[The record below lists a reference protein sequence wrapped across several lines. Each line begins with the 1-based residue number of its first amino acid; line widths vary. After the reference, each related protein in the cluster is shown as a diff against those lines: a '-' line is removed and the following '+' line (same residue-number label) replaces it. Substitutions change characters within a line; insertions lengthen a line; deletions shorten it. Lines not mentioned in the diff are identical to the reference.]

1 METSPAGKSRAETSP
16 AEELEKSPAETSREA
31 TSTAAMSTSETPIGG
46 PSRRGS
52 DLSQELYRKGWYHS
66 FDLPDGSHVEGLNP
80 IDALQWRW
88 SQYPIPAS
96 LKGKRV
102 LDAGAWDGWF
112 SFEAERR
119 GAEVTAIDCVE
130 VPNFLE
136 IHRKLGS
143 RVDYRVLDFYELTEA
158 GLGAFDY
165 VLFLGIL
172 YHLKHPLLALEM
184 VCALTTDT
192 AIVESFVTDGNTW
205 REHTG
210 DVPTMEFYETDELGN
225 QFDNWIGP
233 SVGCL
238 LAMCRAA
245 GFARVEL
252 LHAGGFLGGA
262 VCYRKW
268 EPVSNVLQ
276 SPPEL
281 VAVANTRTTGINF
294 ASRKEQYISC
304 WFRTGQEK
312 VTREQLRFEAGG
324 FGVPALFL
332 RHEPD
337 GKWLGN
343 FRLPPGLR
351 SGWNDVRLR
360 FVDSDFSRTLR
371 IAVDMPLQPGR
382 VVLVGACDGHSF
394 TVNTVTVAERG
405 WISSWVQGLPE
416 NCDRDNVRVFLDS
429 MRLTT
434 EFVGDQDA
442 DGNRQINSVVSGDT
456 AKGEH
461 LLRIECAGVSSE
473 SLAVTVD

>member
-1 METSPAGKSRAETSP
+1 MDR
-16 AEELEKSPAETSREA
+16 
-31 TSTAAMSTSETPIGG
+31 STADRSTADTSSVDSSTADTSAADASTAP
-46 PSRRGS
+46 PPRRGI
-52 DLSQELYRKGWYHS
+52 DFSQELYRKGWYHS
-66 FDLPDGSHVEGLNP
+66 FDLPDGTRIEGIIPL
-80 IDALQWRW
+80 DALRWRW
-88 SQYPIPAS
+88 NRYPIPAV

-102 LDAGAWDGWF
+102 LDTGAWDGWF

-130 VPNFLE
+130 VPNFRE
-136 IHRKLGS
+136 IHRKLAS
-143 RVDYRVLDFYELTEA
+143 CVDYRVLDFYELPDA
-158 GLGAFDY
+158 QLGTFDY

-192 AIVESFVTDGNTW
+192 AIVESFVTDADSW
-205 REHTG
+205 RQHTG
-210 DVPTMEFYETDELGN
+210 DVPAMEFYETDELGN
-225 QFDNWIGP
+225 QLDNWIGP

-252 LHAGGFLGGA
+252 LYAAGFQGGA

-268 EPVSNVLQ
+268 EPVSHLSQ
-276 SPPEL
+276 DPPEL
-281 VAVANTRTTGINF
+281 VAVNNTRTNGINF
-294 ASRKEQYISC
+294 STKKEHYISC

-312 VTREQLRFEAGG
+312 VTREQLRFEVGG
-324 FGVPALFL
+324 FGVPALFV

-337 GKWLGN
+337 GTWLGN

-351 SGWNDVRLR
+351 AGWNDVRLR
-360 FVDSDFSRTLR
+360 FADSDFGRTLR
-371 IAVDMPLQPGR
+371 VAVDMPVQPGH
-382 VVLVGACDGHSF
+382 VVLVGACDGNTF
-394 TVNTVTVAERG
+394 TVNTVTVGERG

-416 NCDRDNVRVFLDS
+416 NGDRDNIRVLLDHT
-429 MRLTT
+429 RLAI
-434 EFVGDQDA
+434 EFVGDQDS
-442 DGNRQINSVVSGDT
+442 DGNRQVNAVVPGDT

-473 SLAVTVD
+473 SLEVKVV